1 MIKRVF
7 FLLLVLQGC
16 ATAFDDMF
24 IIAKNQ
30 AFGYPNQE
38 VTQDIFNKSEYSF
51 MTIKIGRNAKVK
63 LILNSVKNG
72 VYEWVSA
79 DLNSIYTYNGLIVK
93 SAGLPSNISL
103 RNYRNFFPSSA
114 TQLSTI
120 LEFDK
125 PLLAGATLKLTLM
138 SSNIESKSNDKFKNL
153 DVYEFRREVQSIR
166 WQAKDTYW
174 VNDQNLVV
182 YARQEVHPH
191 MPAVQLEYFYKF

>member
-1 MIKRVF
+1 MIKRAF

-51 MTIKIGRNAKVK
+51 MTLKIGRNAKVK

-103 RNYRNFFPSSA
+103 RNYRNFYPSSA

-125 PLLAGATLKLTLM
+125 PLLAGATLNLTLM
-138 SSNIESKSNDKFKNL
+138 SSKMREQEKKHWTVHSAGYYINTRIISTGPSL
-153 DVYEFRREVQSIR
+153 DHR
-166 WQAKDTYW
+166 
-174 VNDQNLVV
+174 
-182 YARQEVHPH
+182 
-191 MPAVQLEYFYKF
+191 

>member
-1 MIKRVF
+1 MEGF
-7 FLLLVLQGC
+7 FVWNLFFQWSIS
-16 ATAFDDMF
+16 FWRDISF
-24 IIAKNQ
+24 
-30 AFGYPNQE
+30 FGG
-38 VTQDIFNKSEYSF
+38 IF
-51 MTIKIGRNAKVK
+51 

-125 PLLAGATLKLTLM
+125 PLLAGATLNLTLM
-138 SSNIESKSNDKFKNL
+138 SSNIKSKSNDIYKNL
-153 DVYEFRREVQSIR
+153 DVYEFRREVRSIR